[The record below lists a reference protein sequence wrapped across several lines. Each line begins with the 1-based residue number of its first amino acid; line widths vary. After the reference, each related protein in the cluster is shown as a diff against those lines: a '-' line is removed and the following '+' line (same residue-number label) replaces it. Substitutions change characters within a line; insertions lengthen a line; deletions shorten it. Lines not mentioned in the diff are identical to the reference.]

1 MISGS
6 ELYDLVSNVSVLC
19 ILTTYLLLQIEKIE
33 LTSLNLSGFKVP
45 GSGLFLSSLM
55 VEFNPSYFIIKSAC
69 LKISVFAF
77 PANSSKPTLPD

>member
-1 MISGS
+1 MLSGS

-33 LTSLNLSGFKVP
+33 LTSLNLSGFDVP
-45 GSGLFLSSLM
+45 RSGLVLPSLM
-55 VEFNPSYFIIKSAC
+55 AEFNLSYFIIKSAC
-69 LKISVFAF
+69 LKISVYAF